1 MQVQQGDVPVYTV
14 AGAETARPLPEWLA
28 RRRKRSLKADAEYQN
43 RIEVL
48 QDFSFEEASSC
59 VRISEDNDWIMS
71 TGTYKPQIHVH
82 YLPHLSLS
90 YARHTT
96 SLNITFTLLGRDA
109 SKSLH
114 LQSDRRI
121 EFHTPA
127 GLLETMRLPRYG
139 RDLVFDRLATEALI
153 PAVGLGSEGSGE
165 VFRVNLESGRFL
177 QPYKIDVGADSGDE
191 VGLQG
196 SSKSAHDS
204 DFKRGLGSRAGFT
217 HRALLMTN
225 LVTAPAVNVAAI
237 GENTHNLLA
246 FGTSIGSVEF
256 WDSRSRSRIAILGG
270 QEGEITALDF
280 SDSGLSLCTGSSTGV
295 IKLFDMRSPRPLL
308 QKDHGSGFP
317 IKNLTHMTTSSSE
330 RKIMSSDKQLIKIF
344 DESTGETW
352 TSIEPTVDI
361 NFTTW
366 VKGTGMILTANE
378 GSAQHAFLIPQL
390 GNAPRWASHL
400 DSLTEEMASEVT
412 TTNYDNYK
420 FLTLAELRSLS
431 MDHLIGKT
439 SLLRPYMHGY
449 FVASKLYEQARLIA
463 NPFAFDEERA
473 KRVKEKV
480 EKERASRIRGNKKVK
495 VNQNLVDKLLQRQQR
510 RAEVDTKAGILGDDR
525 FSRMFENEEFQIDEN
540 SFEFRSLNPS
550 TRVDPESGRPITSTA
565 RAPSDESDNNS
576 SSSDDSDSDSPP
588 PKEKGDSVKMHISS
602 SNQKGRLSERD
613 TAFGSR
619 THKQTR
625 TTRPKGGDVAGEKE
639 VTFVPESRKKKSQ
652 MEESADFA
660 PEPKRKDARRSASS
674 NVLRGL

>member
-1 MQVQQGDVPVYTV
+1 MQLQQGDVPVYTV

-127 GLLETMRLPRYG
+127 GLLESMRLPRYG
-139 RDLVFDRLATEALI
+139 RDLVYDRLATEALI

-196 SSKSAHDS
+196 SI
-204 DFKRGLGSRAGFT
+204 R
-217 HRALLMTN
+217 
-225 LVTAPAVNVAAI
+225 APAVNVAAI

-256 WDSRSRSRIAILGG
+256 WDSRSRSRIAILGA

-295 IKLFDMRSPRPLL
+295 VKLFDMRSPRPLL

-431 MDHLIGKT
+431 MEHLIGKT
-439 SLLRPYMHGY
+439 NLLRPYMHGY

-463 NPFAFDEERA
+463 NPFAFDDERA

-480 EKERASRIRGNKKVK
+480 EKQRASRIRGNKKVK

-510 RAEVDTKAGILGDDR
+510 RAEVDTKAGILGDER

-550 TRVDPESGRPITSTA
+550 TRVDPESGKPTTSTA

-588 PKEKGDSVKMHISS
+588 PKKRGDAVEMHISS
-602 SNQKGRLSERD
+602 SNQKGRVSERD

-619 THKQTR
+619 THKQIR
-625 TTRPKGGDVAGEKE
+625 TTKPKGGDVAGEKE
-639 VTFVPESRKKKSQ
+639 LTFVPESRKKKSH
-652 MEESADFA
+652 MEETVDS
-660 PEPKRKDARRSASS
+660 PPKPKRKDARRSASS